1 MSTPPG
7 QPESDPQAPVH
18 LAATVILMRD
28 AAAGL
33 EVWLLR
39 RVRGLAFAG
48 GASVFP
54 GGRVDPADFPAD
66 AVSPDDAVGRDDP
79 HDDPHDP
86 ADGFDGS
93 GVAARFG
100 CSPAQVRASMT
111 AAIRETFEET
121 GVLLTRP
128 AYDVGDAAR
137 WLQDQR
143 RRVETHAL
151 TFTALLTSLGVA
163 VDVELIRPWAHWITP
178 AGEPRRYDTHFY
190 VAALPAGAT
199 AYPETTEAS
208 AAGWITPAAAL
219 AEHGRGERPMLP
231 PTLVT
236 LSELTAFDCVAAV
249 LAASAERS
257 LVAIEPE
264 LEKAPDGLITA
275 WLSDGRSFVLRAA
288 GS

>member
-66 AVSPDDAVGRDDP
+66 AVSPDDAVGRDAPPADAVI
-79 HDDPHDP
+79 P

-100 CSPAQVRASMT
+100 CSPAQARASMT

-128 AYDVGDAAR
+128 AYHVGDAAR

-143 RRVETHAL
+143 RRVETHELA
-151 TFTALLTSLGVA
+151 FTALLTSLDVA

-231 PTLVT
+231 PTLVA
-236 LSELTAFDCVAAV
+236 LSELIAFDCVAAV

-257 LVAIEPE
+257 LAAIEPE